1 MATPDTETRSIPPA
15 SIRSLGLIVAGL
27 VSAFVAGAAIA
38 GLLARPSARE
48 TARLTADVGT
58 LHKDLDSLRSEV
70 KTLRADSER
79 TAVLSLTEAGY
90 VPVRTNGG
98 TLLVALASVVGVE
111 NGLRV
116 YLRIGNLQSMTYQGF
131 TLALA
136 WDKGK
141 SKQTFPD
148 VLAPGTWT
156 VVPVMLSPA
165 DATST
170 KSMTITSASVDQIPV
185 Q

>member
-1 MATPDTETRSIPPA
+1 MEIPDTETRPLSAA

-27 VSAFVAGAAIA
+27 VTAFVAGAAFA

-48 TARLTADVGT
+48 TARLTAAVGT

-116 YLRIGNLQSMTYQGF
+116 YLRIGNLQSMSYQGF
-131 TLALA
+131 TLAFA

-141 SKQTFPD
+141 SQQTFPD

-170 KSMTITSASVDQIPV
+170 KSVTITSASVDQIPV